1 MKYSRFPS
9 KFSMKEIVRRVNM
22 PDSGAMKQMKQ
33 MSANSSLSMLTGGL
47 FHAPLDLTMK
57 KKEMTHA
64 QGTIFK
70 GHQGLFLGDFSVFFS
85 RYSISFFRTGVRKS
99 ANHDQEI
106 VMILSLFI

>member
-9 KFSMKEIVRRVNM
+9 KFSMEEIVRRVNM
-22 PDSGAMKQMKQ
+22 PDSGAMKQM
-33 MSANSSLSMLTGGL
+33 SANSSLSILTGL
-47 FHAPLDLTMK
+47 FHAPFDLTMK